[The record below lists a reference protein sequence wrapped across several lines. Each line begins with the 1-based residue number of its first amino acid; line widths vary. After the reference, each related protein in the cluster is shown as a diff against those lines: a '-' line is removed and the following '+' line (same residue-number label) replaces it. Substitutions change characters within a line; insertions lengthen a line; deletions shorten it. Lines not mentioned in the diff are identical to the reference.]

1 VWIAGPLCGIVIQ
14 PLMGVLSDR
23 CRIPWGR
30 RRPYILS
37 GALATILSL
46 LFLAWS
52 GDTLKG
58 LLISSNRDVDSDG
71 IRTVA
76 IILATIGIYALN
88 ISIQP
93 LQMGLRALIVEN
105 CARHQQAQASAWAS
119 RLTGLGNIVGYL
131 AGFTDL
137 PSLFPSSSITQFQ
150 GLCLIA
156 SVSLAITVGMSCIA
170 VSENDPESMLLAPGE
185 NLKFTSFLRQLLR
198 TSRTMP
204 WRIRRVC
211 QVQFCA
217 WMGWYPFLF
226 YSTTYVTDLSFQI
239 VRKLP
244 DTG

>member
-1 VWIAGPLCGIVIQ
+1 
-14 PLMGVLSDR
+14 MGVLSDR

-88 ISIQP
+88 VSIQP
-93 LQMGLRALIVEN
+93 LQMGLRTLIVEN

-119 RLTGLGNIVGYL
+119 RVTGLGNIVGYL

-170 VSENDPESMLLAPGE
+170 VSENDPESMLLTPRE
-185 NLKFTSFLRQLLR
+185 NIKFTSFLRQLLR
-198 TSRTMP
+198 TSRAMP

>member
-1 VWIAGPLCGIVIQ
+1 MGPKKAIYSQWSIGNHFI
-14 PLMGVLSDR
+14 
-23 CRIPWGR
+23 
-30 RRPYILS
+30 
-37 GALATILSL
+37 L
-46 LFLAWS
+46 LFLAWF
-52 GDTLKG
+52 GDTHKET
-58 LLISSNRDVDSDG
+58 LISSNRDAADSDG

-93 LQMGLRALIVEN
+93 LQMGLRTLIFEN
-105 CARHQQAQASAWAS
+105 CARNQQAQASAWTI
-119 RLTGLGNIVGYL
+119 RLTGLLNIVGYL

-137 PSLFPSSSITQFQ
+137 PSLFKSSSITQFQ

-170 VSENDPESMLLAPGE
+170 VSENDPESMLLTPRE
-185 NLKFTSFLRQLLR
+185 NIKFTSFLRQLLR
-198 TSRTMP
+198 TSRAMP